1 MSVLDHHE
9 ILWRVCQEL
18 PGDYTPY
25 GEAERNLDCL
35 DCSCG
40 CVHYYLLES
49 RDGQPLG
56 LDWGACANPKSHR
69 CGLLTF
75 EHQGCSAF
83 EGRPD

>member
-1 MSVLDHHE
+1 MGVPDHHD
-9 ILWRVCQEL
+9 ILWQACKIL
-18 PGDYTPY
+18 PGDYRTY
-25 GEAERNLDCL
+25 GEAERDSG

-49 RDGQPLG
+49 RDGQPLC

-75 EHQGCSAF
+75 EHQGCLAY
-83 EGRPD
+83 EGLPG